1 MFKQSIKFIGCFV
14 VLMQLSFVK
23 STTYTD
29 APDCTIAINATAGQ
43 GIVSPNIMGFN
54 IVYCYE
60 GDRAWQSGAGK
71 VPGLLKAIG
80 TRQLRYPG
88 GTVVTKFHW
97 EKPTGQGWSD
107 SWSPDYNPSKN
118 TDPSTFM
125 NIDEYLGVVKAQK
138 TEPLVGINMGSGMK
152 YNRVQ
157 DGVDE
162 AIRLMKHCLAAG
174 VKVKYY
180 YLDNEPYQHDANFT
194 FTAEQYAASVNTYA
208 TAMRKVDPD
217 IKIIVNTHPNADLYT
232 KTLLAIA
239 GKNIDLVDV
248 HMYWKFKN
256 ATFANWE
263 KEGLMKHRGISPY
276 NEQRAIFEKIFADAG
291 FPNIKL
297 VILEWN
303 IGPPG
308 EGHTPPTE
316 TQAALMVSEQFTQYI
331 QSGLFMS
338 CFWPLSWPSKTDWTS
353 RALLKAKDDYQPN
366 KMYDMFTL
374 YKDVLGQQ
382 KVSSTGTEKNLVNL
396 AVKSTDGKTM
406 WVYLINKDEDK
417 AELNV
422 SIALNGFKAKSF
434 SAVGFNSDGDG
445 SANLAVHDVKLS
457 EAGAMHYNVLI
468 PKNSFVKITYKM

>member
-1 MFKQSIKFIGCFV
+1 MLKQGIKYLGCFI
-14 VLMQLSFVK
+14 VLIHLSFIK
-23 STTYTD
+23 SKVADT
-29 APDCTIAINATAGQ
+29 PDCTVAINAGVEQ

-60 GDRAWQSGAGK
+60 GDKAWQSGKGK
-71 VPGLLKAIG
+71 VPVMLKALG

-107 SWSPDYNPSKN
+107 SWAPDYSAAKN
-118 TDPSTFM
+118 TDPSAFM
-125 NIDEYLGVVKAQK
+125 DIDEYLGVVKAQK

-180 YLDNEPYQHDANFT
+180 YLDNEPYQPDANFT
-194 FTAEQYAASVNTYA
+194 FTAEQYGASVNTYA

-217 IKIIVNTHPNADLYT
+217 IKIIVNTHPNASMYT
-232 KTLLAIA
+232 KTLLSIA

-248 HMYWKFKN
+248 HMYWKYKN
-256 ATFANWE
+256 ATFENWE
-263 KEGLMKHRGISPY
+263 KEGLMKHRGVAPY
-276 NEQRAIFEKIFADAG
+276 NQQRAIFEKIFADAG

-303 IGPPG
+303 VGPPG
-308 EGHTPPTE
+308 DGHVAPTGS
-316 TQAALMVSEQFTQYI
+316 QAALMASEQFTQYI

-338 CFWPLSWPSKTDWTS
+338 CFWPLSWPTKTDWTS
-353 RALLKAKDDYQPN
+353 RALLQAPNDYKPN

-374 YKDVLGQQ
+374 YTDVLGQQ
-382 KVSSTGTEKNLVNL
+382 KVSSTGSVENVLNL
-396 AVKSTDGKTM
+396 AVKSTNGKTM
-406 WVYLINKDEDK
+406 WVYLINKQQNKDIM
-417 AELNV
+417 NV
-422 SIALNGFKAKSF
+422 DIALDAFKAKSY
-434 SAVGFNSDGDG
+434 SATGFG
-445 SANLAVHDVKLS
+445 SEGNDTPGLATHEVKIIKTD
-457 EAGAMHYNVLI
+457 ATHYQVQM
-468 PKNSFVKITYKM
+468 PKNSFVKITYKI